1 MWASHHEASERMRL
15 ILSILLLA
23 SATAA
28 LAGGTVYRYV
38 DKDGV
43 THYTDKPPTPD
54 AKPANLPPLQT
65 ISPATPLSQVTGS
78 RDDAAAAPADAAAA
92 TGKFTLRITS
102 PAPDDTIRTDDG
114 KVAVSATS
122 DPPLGGGT
130 GLLYLLDGA
139 AQNKTPV
146 SSLSYTLQNVE
157 RGEHTVAVAAVDA
170 GGKEVTRSAPV
181 TIFMKPPT
189 VDMAPKIPKPGKK

>member
-1 MWASHHEASERMRL
+1 MRL
-15 ILSILLLA
+15 SLSILLLA
-23 SATAA
+23 FATTAF
-28 LAGGTVYRYV
+28 AGGTVYRYV

-43 THYTDKPPTPD
+43 THYTDKPPSPD

-65 ISPATPLSQVTGS
+65 ISPATPLSEVTKGS
-78 RDDAAAAPADAAAA
+78 GDAATAAPVAP
-92 TGKFTLRITS
+92 GKFTLRLTS

-114 KVAVSATS
+114 QVSVSATS
-122 DPPLGGGT
+122 DPPLGGGY
-130 GLLYLLDGA
+130 GLLYFLDGT

-170 GGKEVTRSAPV
+170 AGKEVTRSAPV

-189 VDMAPKIPKPGKK
+189 VDMAPKIPKPPKK